1 MMRLNQGLMALC
13 LLSVPLAGCGSTSVA
28 LREVRT
34 IKAAKAE
41 ALPATYLIQTD
52 SNVRNSYLFVRKSG
66 TGPAQT
72 VTCNEPMP
80 DTALQTAQ
88 KLAASVEETSGN
100 KSQVGW
106 ETSSTI
112 AQLAGRTQTVLI
124 ARELLFNSC
133 LMYANGG
140 IDNGQLLDI
149 YNETVE
155 LIGNLAETDKQ
166 NASEAASNAQAR
178 QALVAEMTDPIYSL
192 TGSAVTNR
200 LAMAILSTPAAT
212 VATELSAGANC
223 GADAYCARVLSD
235 VTAAAKAGDRDDLTR
250 KLSNFDNATLTR
262 LRVKFNSL

>member
-13 LLSVPLAGCGSTSVA
+13 LLCVPLAGCGSTSVA

-72 VTCNEPMP
+72 ITCNEPMP

-133 LMYANGG
+133 LMYANGA
-140 IDNGQLLDI
+140 INDTQLLVI
-149 YNETVE
+149 YKDTVG
-155 LIGNLAETDKQ
+155 LVRDLAAADKL
-166 NASEAASNAQAR
+166 NAESAASDASAR
-178 QALVAEMTDPIYSL
+178 
-192 TGSAVTNR
+192 
-200 LAMAILSTPAAT
+200 AT
-212 VATELSAGANC
+212 VAVRALDPLYSLAGIGTLSDLAGAILRGDSATRDKTITDGADC
-223 GADAYCARVLSD
+223 GADSFCAGVLAK
-235 VTAAAKAGDRDDLTR
+235 VIAAAKSGDRDDLTR
-250 KLSNFDNATLTR
+250 KLSLFDSATVAK
-262 LRVKFNSL
+262 LRMKYNSL